1 MLTLY
6 RAVKCSEMQE
16 ENPYQET
23 RRPPGNVPY
32 LVDNIWEWLR
42 PEGFPCRRHCAYASP
57 TPELALACISVS
69 PEQKDGFVV
78 TTVTFHGRV
87 AIAQLP
93 RSDAKFHP
101 DVKALPKLIL
111 NFLGPEWTSQAVGN
125 RLDMA
130 PLFLP
135 AVSKE
140 EVEDALCKINGGDEL
155 REIIIANSR
164 FWQDAVLLTHED
176 DTLSH
181 PEGELFFE
189 PFDGYRLTRTIN
201 TKNDPAAVR

>member
-1 MLTLY
+1 
-6 RAVKCSEMQE
+6 MQE

-57 TPELALACISVS
+57 TPALALACISVS
-69 PEQKDGFVV
+69 PEQKNEFVV

-87 AIAQLP
+87 TIAQLP
-93 RSDAKFHP
+93 EQDAKYHP

-111 NFLGPEWTSQAVGN
+111 DFLGPEWRSRAVGD
-125 RLDMA
+125 RLGMA

-135 AVSKE
+135 VVSKE
-140 EVEDALCKINGGDEL
+140 EIEDVFGDIKGGDEL
-155 REIIIANSR
+155 REMIRAKSR
-164 FWQDAVLLTHED
+164 FWHDAVLLTPTD
-176 DTLSH
+176 KTLSH

-189 PFDGYRLTRTIN
+189 AFDGYRLTRSIN
-201 TKNDPAAVR
+201 TKKMIKQRLVELPRGI